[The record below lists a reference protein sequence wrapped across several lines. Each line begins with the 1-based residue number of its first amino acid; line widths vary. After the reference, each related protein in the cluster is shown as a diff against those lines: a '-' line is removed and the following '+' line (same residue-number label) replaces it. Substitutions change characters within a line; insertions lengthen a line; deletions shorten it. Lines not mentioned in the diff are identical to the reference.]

1 MLHTETV
8 EGTTLQLLKKLKK
21 EEFLKRFHLAG
32 GTALALYLG
41 HRKSVDLDLFSPE
54 PFDVDALR
62 RTLENVYGFRTDFT
76 AKNTLKGSINNVKL
90 DCITYACPMLEEP
103 YMENGISLYSQED
116 IIAMKLSAIADN
128 GTRLKD
134 FIDIA
139 YMSTRF
145 SFYAMLQC
153 YSRKFPEVN
162 IVRPL
167 KAVTYFE
174 DIDFE
179 EDVVML
185 SGKFNWTKV
194 KKRLIDMS
202 GKQDKIFGTF
212 PM

>member
-8 EGTTLQLLKKLKK
+8 EGTTLQLLKNLQQEK
-21 EEFLKRFHLAG
+21 FLERFHLG
-32 GTALALYLG
+32 RGTALALYLG

-54 PFDVDALR
+54 PFDVDVLR
-62 RTLENVYGFRTDFT
+62 QSLESAYGFRTDFS

-90 DCITYACPMLEEP
+90 DCIAYAYPMLKEP
-103 YMENGISLYSQED
+103 YAENGVSLYSQED
-116 IIAMKLSAIADN
+116 IVAMKLSAIADN

-139 YMSTRF
+139 YMSTRL

-153 YSRKFPEVN
+153 YGRKFSEVN
-162 IVRPL
+162 IIRPL

-174 DIDFE
+174 DIDFG
-179 EDVVML
+179 EDVVMIA
-185 SGKFNWTKV
+185 GKFNWAKV

-202 GKQDKIFGTF
+202 GKQDKVFSTF
-212 PM
+212 PV